1 MSAFTSAASEAQA
14 VTNEI
19 QPAVTSS
26 ALTGDPAN
34 QTALDAD
41 DRDSNSWVESLLRE
55 SAEKT
60 LDLGAVKLDMARH
73 LVICNG
79 RYARFAPLDFALLLV
94 LARHRN
100 RMMSYSRINR
110 EVWGPGRKISV
121 PRLRVRVFRVR
132 QKLEDERMD
141 GIRIINRGGLGYVLE
156 LNGPVLRHSIP
167 LRELESGRVS
177 TSPSKLKQTLTT
189 KRDRQKVATSAE

>member
-19 QPAVTSS
+19 QPTVTSS

-34 QTALDAD
+34 EIALDVD
-41 DRDSNSWVESLLRE
+41 DRDSNSWVEALLRK
-55 SAEKT
+55 SSEKT
-60 LDLGAVKLDMARH
+60 LDLGDVKLDAARH
-73 LVICNG
+73 VVICNG
-79 RYARFAPLDFALLLV
+79 RYARFSPLDFALLLV

-110 EVWGPGRKISV
+110 EVWGPGRKMSV

-132 QKLEDERMD
+132 QKLEDARMD
-141 GIRIINRGGLGYVLE
+141 GIRIINRGGLGYLLE
-156 LNGPVLRHSIP
+156 LYGPVLRHSIP
-167 LRELESGRVS
+167 RRELESGPVS
-177 TSPSKLKQTLTT
+177 TSPSSLEQTLTT
-189 KRDRQKVATSAE
+189 KRDRQGVATAAE